1 MIVHGGELRLGL
13 RLGFA
18 VQNTMFE
25 GLTERLGTVFDR
37 LSGRGVLGEKDIDEA
52 LREVRVALLEAD
64 VALPVVKD
72 FISKAREDAL
82 GEAVIRSIRPADQV
96 VKIVYDG
103 LVEML
108 GGETPTGLQL
118 ALNPPS
124 VILMAGLQGSGK
136 TTTSAKL
143 ALRLT
148 KMDRQKVLMASL
160 DTRRPAAMEQLA
172 TLGTQIGVD
181 TLPIV
186 AGQSAVDI
194 AKRALQVAKLSGYDV
209 VILDT
214 AGRTTLDEQ
223 MMSEAAQIAQI
234 ASPTET
240 LLVADSLT
248 GQDAVRTAK
257 AFHDRLPLT
266 GLILTR
272 ADGDGRGGA
281 ALSMRA
287 VTGLPIKFLGAGEK
301 VEALDVFDA
310 RRVAGRI
317 LGQGDIVAL
326 VEKAATELDAAKAE
340 ATARKLAKGQFDL
353 EMMSDQLAQMERM
366 GGLQGVMGMLP
377 GVGKMKQQIA
387 DSGMD
392 DKSIKRQRAIIGS
405 MTKTERKKP
414 DILAASRKR
423 RIAAGAG
430 VDVAEVNRLLKQHRQ
445 MADAMKMMTRNGGAG
460 FARMAQMLGGGGM
473 DHLKSMGGGKS
484 AQPDPEQLR
493 QQLEKLQGGLGGAG
507 SGIPGLGGGPAL
519 PPGFNPFKK

>member
-1 MIVHGGELRLGL
+1 
-13 RLGFA
+13 
-18 VQNTMFE
+18 MFE

-37 LSGRGVLGEKDIDEA
+37 LSGRGVLGEKDIEEG
-52 LREVRVALLEAD
+52 LREVRTALLEAD

-108 GGETPTGLQL
+108 GGEVPTGLQL

-136 TTTSAKL
+136 TTMSAKL
-143 ALRLT
+143 ALRLS

-186 AGQSAVDI
+186 AGQSAG
-194 AKRALQVAKLSGYDV
+194 ALAPRAVQAAKLSGYDV
-209 VILDT
+209 LILDT

-234 ASPTET
+234 VSPTET

-257 AFHDRLPLT
+257 AFHERLPLT

-287 VTGLPIKFLGAGEK
+287 VTGLPIKFLGPGEK
-301 VEALDVFDA
+301 VDALEVFDA

-326 VEKAATELDAAKAE
+326 GEKAATELDQAKAE
-340 ATARKLAKGQFDL
+340 AMAKKLAKGQFDL

-387 DSGMD
+387 DAGID
-392 DKSIKRQRAIIGS
+392 DKAIRRQRAIIGS
-405 MTKTERKKP
+405 MTKTERRKP
-414 DILAASRKR
+414 DNLAPSR
-423 RIAAGAG
+423 
-430 VDVAEVNRLLKQHRQ
+430 N
-445 MADAMKMMTRNGGAG
+445 
-460 FARMAQMLGGGGM
+460 
-473 DHLKSMGGGKS
+473 
-484 AQPDPEQLR
+484 
-493 QQLEKLQGGLGGAG
+493 
-507 SGIPGLGGGPAL
+507 
-519 PPGFNPFKK
+519 